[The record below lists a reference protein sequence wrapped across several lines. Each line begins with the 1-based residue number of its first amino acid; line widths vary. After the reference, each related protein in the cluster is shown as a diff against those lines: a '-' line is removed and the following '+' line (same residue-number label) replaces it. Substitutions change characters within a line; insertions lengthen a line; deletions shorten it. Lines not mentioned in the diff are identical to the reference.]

1 MKKKVLALALA
12 CAACLTLLAGC
23 GGDDKS
29 GDTVT
34 LKVGAS
40 PAPPRGNS
48 GAGGAHPG

>member
-34 LKVGAS
+34 LKVGARS
-40 PAPPRGNS
+40 PRGNS
-48 GAGGAHPG
+48 GTGGAHPG